1 MSLSAL
7 ITMIKIMM
15 MTTKRRDSFRTSM
28 TVLAGREREI
38 CVYKRVVVGVD
49 DDDDNNDD
57 DNRLLD

>member
-1 MSLSAL
+1 
-7 ITMIKIMM
+7 
-15 MTTKRRDSFRTSM
+15 M